1 MQEATNR
8 CVGKYTSDQ
17 QRKSNTARSAQ
28 FALVQ
33 RLVYQLEYPGMAR
46 CLIHRGMIDITN
58 SLESHHV
65 ASIRCHAVRL

>member
-17 QRKSNTARSAQ
+17 QRKSNTAPSDR

-33 RLVYQLEYPGMAR
+33 WLVHRLEYPGMAR
-46 CLIHRGMIDITN
+46 CLVHRGMIDITN

-65 ASIRCHAVRL
+65 ASIRCHAL